1 VVVAAVGAPQAPTAV
16 VVNAGAPV
24 EMPWAKLA
32 PGLLWAWYGG
42 QEAGNAIADVLLG
55 AADPSGRLPT
65 TFPLRLAD
73 VACHAR
79 ADARVYPGRDG
90 KVVYAEGVFSGYR
103 HFDAHGIVPRFPFG
117 HGLSYARFEYGPLA
131 VEGDEVRIELRNTGE
146 RAGTEV
152 VQLYVADLAASV
164 PRPPQELAAFA
175 KVTLVPGEAQ
185 TVTLRIEPRALSF
198 WDAQKQA
205 WHAEPGVFELRAG
218 RSSRAIRST
227 ARLVVT

>member
-1 VVVAAVGAPQAPTAV
+1 V

-24 EMPWAKLA
+24 EMPWAELA
-32 PGLLWAWYGG
+32 PATLWVWYGG
-42 QEAGNAIADVLLG
+42 QEAGNAISDVLLG

-65 TFPLRLAD
+65 SFPRRLED
-73 VACHAR
+73 VACHALR
-79 ADARVYPGRDG
+79 DARVYPGRGG

-103 HFDAHGIVPRFPFG
+103 HFDAYGVAPLFPFG

-131 VEGDEVRIELRNTGE
+131 VDGEEVRIEIRNAGE
-146 RAGTEV
+146 HAGSEV

-175 KVTLVPGEAQ
+175 KLTLAPGEAQ
-185 TVTLRIEPRALSF
+185 TVRLRIDRRALSF
-198 WDAQKQA
+198 WDARQQA
-205 WHAEPGVFELRAG
+205 WRAEPGVFELRAG

-227 ARLVVT
+227 ARVVL